1 MARKYDL
8 VAIDLD
14 GTLLDHSGSVDARN
28 LEALRRAREAGMIV
42 TVCTGR
48 ALIESMPIIRAI
60 EQTGPVVVSGGAMVA
75 DPTTGKTLERF
86 AMERE
91 LVREMVQ
98 YLGAHDHAA
107 LVLKDPSATDYDYL
121 VIGPGG
127 AESLDPSSRWWF
139 NKMGVRVRYATH
151 LDDDEHHEHT
161 VRVGAYQTNK
171 PFDELAGKL
180 RQEFGPRAT
189 LQHFHGALLPKERR
203 DLGIQSVHIVEM
215 FHARA
220 DKWQAIE
227 RLCARLHIDPKRTA
241 AIGDQLND
249 MEMITHAGL
258 GVAMGNAHERIKA
271 VAKRTTGACDE
282 AGVATA
288 IEHMLAGEW

>member
-1 MARKYDL
+1 MGRKYDL
-8 VAIDLD
+8 LAIDLD
-14 GTLLDHSGSVDARN
+14 GTLLDHSGAVDARN
-28 LEALRRAREAGMIV
+28 LDALKRARAAGMVV

-75 DPTTGKTLERF
+75 DPTTGQTLERF
-86 AMERE
+86 AMDRDM
-91 LVREMVQ
+91 VHEMVA

-107 LVLKDPSATDYDYL
+107 LVLKDPSAAEYDYL
-121 VIGPGG
+121 VVAPDGE
-127 AESLDPSSRWWF
+127 ESLDPSSRWWF
-139 NKMGVRVRYATH
+139 AKMGVRVRYATH

-161 VRVGAYQTNK
+161 VRVGAYQTNA
-171 PFDELAGKL
+171 PIDEFAQKL
-180 RQEFGPRAT
+180 RGEFGHRAT

-203 DLGIQSVHIVEM
+203 DLGISSVHIIEM

-227 RLCARLHIDPKRTA
+227 RLCQRLGIDPARTA

-258 GVAMGNAHERIKA
+258 GVAMGNAHERIKR
-271 VAKRTTGACDE
+271 VAKRTTSACDE
-282 AGVATA
+282 AGVAVA
-288 IEHMLAGEW
+288 IDHVLAGEW